1 MLVLLIIFCWIWLT
15 LVWLSS
21 TLWRELE
28 NNNLKITNKEF
39 NVNGSETQPAFF
51 IVLHNLLY
59 FLNNKPYNP
68 FYFIVITNFLYLQIS
83 FEHWVTKFTIE
94 FIGRWLRVKFS
105 YLYYYLLC
113 IRWTKHCV
121 RWYALK
127 FF

>member
-1 MLVLLIIFCWIWLT
+1 
-15 LVWLSS
+15 
-21 TLWRELE
+21 
-28 NNNLKITNKEF
+28 
-39 NVNGSETQPAFF
+39 
-51 IVLHNLLY
+51 
-59 FLNNKPYNP
+59 
-68 FYFIVITNFLYLQIS
+68 
-83 FEHWVTKFTIE
+83 VTKFTIE